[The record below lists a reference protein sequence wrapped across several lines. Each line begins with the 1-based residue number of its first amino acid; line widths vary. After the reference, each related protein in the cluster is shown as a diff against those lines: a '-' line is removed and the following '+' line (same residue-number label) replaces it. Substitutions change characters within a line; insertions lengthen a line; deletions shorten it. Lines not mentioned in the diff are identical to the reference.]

1 MFPIDPT
8 ITQVGRHMTPN
19 YKRYTR
25 QRRSARNLV
34 PTMTVDVARNRWAKH
49 AAERD
54 QKIQSAAIAMRVL
67 LPEVSE
73 EKIQNCLREN
83 NGDANLAWHQ
93 LQDPDPPA
101 DPAAADSATADPAI
115 ADPAAD
121 PVPDLQVTPQADS
134 DSEDS
139 IGAILA
145 AIEVAEMADVAAEA
159 PSGGTPAES
168 TAETSHAPNQAE
180 LPEEVLMLVREVAET
195 VEVPK
200 LVEAPSEQSGQSDPL
215 DSKAVDLV
223 KDAVEDPPPE
233 PSTPAWLPML
243 KPQETKVKQ
252 LAWIRRMI
260 QKFEILKLWP
270 WIIWIFHSIIFNS
283 LNVLIYI
290 FLPKF

>member
-8 ITQVGRHMTPN
+8 ITHVRRHMTPN

-101 DPAAADSATADPAI
+101 DPAAADPAVADPAV

-121 PVPDLQVTPQADS
+121 PVRDLQVTPQADS

-180 LPEEVLMLVREVAET
+180 LPEEVLMLVREVGET

-215 DSKAVDLV
+215 DSKAVDVV

-260 QKFEILKLWP
+260 QKIGTVYMNKFFLKL
-270 WIIWIFHSIIFNS
+270 
-283 LNVLIYI
+283 
-290 FLPKF
+290 

>member
-1 MFPIDPT
+1 MSTMDPLLT
-8 ITQVGRHMTPN
+8 FTQVGRHMTPN
-19 YKRYTR
+19 YERYTKQR
-25 QRRSARNLV
+25 QSARNRA

-73 EKIQNCLREN
+73 EKIQTCLREN
-83 NGDANLAWHQ
+83 HGDANLAWHQ

-101 DPAAADSATADPAI
+101 DPAVADPAV
-115 ADPAAD
+115 AD
-121 PVPDLQVTPQADS
+121 PVPDLQVAPQADS

-159 PSGGTPAES
+159 PSGGSPAES
-168 TAETSHAPNQAE
+168 TAETSHASKQAE

-195 VEVPK
+195 VVLPK
-200 LVEAPSEQSGQSDPL
+200 MVEAPEPRQSDPL
-215 DSKAVDLV
+215 DEAVDFVV
-223 KDAVEDPPPE
+223 KDATVDPPE

-260 QKFEILKLWP
+260 PRIVKEHF
-270 WIIWIFHSIIFNS
+270 F
-283 LNVLIYI
+283 
-290 FLPKF
+290 

>member
-1 MFPIDPT
+1 
-8 ITQVGRHMTPN
+8 MTPN
-19 YKRYTR
+19 YERYTKQR
-25 QRRSARNLV
+25 QSARNRA

-49 AAERD
+49 AAQRD

-73 EKIQNCLREN
+73 EKIQTCLREN

-101 DPAAADSATADPAI
+101 DPAVADPAV
-115 ADPAAD
+115 AD
-121 PVPDLQVTPQADS
+121 PVPDLQVAPQADS

-168 TAETSHAPNQAE
+168 FPAETSHASKQAE

-200 LVEAPSEQSGQSDPL
+200 MVEAPEPRQSDPL
-215 DSKAVDLV
+215 DSSKAVDFVV
-223 KDAVEDPPPE
+223 KDATVDPPE

-252 LAWIRRMI
+252 LAWIRRI
-260 QKFEILKLWP
+260 IPRIGKGHSFLIFGLGSFRYFILFRF
-270 WIIWIFHSIIFNS
+270 IECAIF
-283 LNVLIYI
+283 I
-290 FLPKF
+290 FLPKFQLNFLCVFL

>member
-101 DPAAADSATADPAI
+101 DPAAADPAVADPAV

-121 PVPDLQVTPQADS
+121 PVRDLQVTPQADS

-215 DSKAVDLV
+215 DSKAVDVV

-260 QKFEILKLWP
+260 QKIGTVYMNKFFLKL
-270 WIIWIFHSIIFNS
+270 
-283 LNVLIYI
+283 
-290 FLPKF
+290 

>member
-1 MFPIDPT
+1 MIIDFYIVLPMFPIDPT

-101 DPAAADSATADPAI
+101 DPAAADPAVANPAVADPAV

-121 PVPDLQVTPQADS
+121 PVRDLQVTPQADS

-215 DSKAVDLV
+215 DSKAVDVV

-260 QKFEILKLWP
+260 QKIGTVYMNKFFLKL
-270 WIIWIFHSIIFNS
+270 
-283 LNVLIYI
+283 
-290 FLPKF
+290 

>member
-101 DPAAADSATADPAI
+101 DPAAADPAVANPAVADPAV

-121 PVPDLQVTPQADS
+121 PVRDLQVTPQADS

-180 LPEEVLMLVREVAET
+180 LPEEVLMLVREVGET

-215 DSKAVDLV
+215 DSKAVDVV

-260 QKFEILKLWP
+260 QKFGTVYMNKFFLKL
-270 WIIWIFHSIIFNS
+270 
-283 LNVLIYI
+283 
-290 FLPKF
+290 